1 MSLVDI
7 IRQSKLGKIIVAG
20 GLAVVISLSYGCKE
34 QKRPQIPKDTKTYQQ
49 SGERI
54 ISYNAN
60 GVALG
65 DIDNDG
71 DLDILATGDAGWNK
85 GGIFFYENK
94 NGKYSQKG
102 VLLVPYNANG
112 VALGDI
118 DNDGDL
124 DILATGDAGWNKGGI
139 FLFKNNSGRFEKQG
153 KAIAPYNGNGVA
165 LGDIDGDGDLDIV
178 ASGDAGWN
186 KGGIYLHRKNS
197 K

>member
-54 ISYNAN
+54 IS
-60 GVALG
+60 
-65 DIDNDG
+65 
-71 DLDILATGDAGWNK
+71 
-85 GGIFFYENK
+85 
-94 NGKYSQKG
+94 
-102 VLLVPYNANG
+102 YNANG